1 MTEPARPDEPD
12 PGPPERGSRKSDAL
26 SPGWADVRDLIIT
39 NSTAAALAV
48 AGLARDPGSP
58 AALEM
63 AALTR
68 AAFERAVEIAR
79 RWAVDEAVLSAERQ
93 RAYNLGVADCKAAR
107 CRLEVIDGGRG
118 IPGPH

>member
-1 MTEPARPDEPD
+1 MAEPARPDEPD
-12 PGPPERGSRKSDAL
+12 PGPPGRGSRKSDAL

-39 NSTAAALAV
+39 SSASAALAV
-48 AGLARDPGSP
+48 AELARDPGNP

-68 AAFERAVEIAR
+68 ASFERALEIAR

-93 RAYNLGVADCKAAR
+93 RAYALGVADCRAR
-107 CRLEVIDGGRG
+107 RGRLGVVGGGR
-118 IPGPH
+118 

>member
-1 MTEPARPDEPD
+1 MAEPACPDEPD

-48 AGLARDPGSP
+48 AGLREAGSP

-93 RAYNLGVADCKAAR
+93 RAYALGVADCKAAR
-107 CRLEVIDGGRG
+107 CRLGVIDGGRG
-118 IPGPH
+118 IPGPR